1 MGISMSERDPSK
13 TIEDLGTVLVTG
25 GSGFVGGN
33 FVRTLLSKG
42 YKVKSFDIVPSS
54 EEHPNLEIITGNICD
69 KSVVEKACEGV
80 DTVFH
85 TAAIIG
91 LKGGRAVSKEYRDQ
105 SYAINVEGTKNLL
118 HALQKAGG
126 KRFVYTA
133 SNSVVLEGKPVT
145 LAKETMPYTN
155 RFNDLYT
162 ETKVVAEKWVLEQN
176 GKNGVL
182 TCSIRPSG
190 IWGPGDQT
198 MFKIFFD
205 QVIRGIFLAQVG
217 NGTALIDNSYV
228 HNLIHGYILA
238 AQHLVEGGTS
248 PGQAYFI
255 NDDDQVNMFEFS
267 RPIMDII
274 GAPFPKIKVPYA
286 LVRFVMVAW
295 QELHFMFKFPEP
307 LLPPTAIER
316 VGVTNTFS
324 IEKARQD
331 LGYEPLYTT
340 AEAMEECKPF
350 YKELFFKMKAA
361 AGK

>member
-1 MGISMSERDPSK
+1 MSKTERDPNK
-13 TIEDLGTVLVTG
+13 VVEDLGTVLVTG
-25 GSGFVGGN
+25 GSGLVGRN
-33 FVRTLLSKG
+33 FVETLLQRG
-42 YKVKSFDIVPSS
+42 YKVKSFDIVPSPLS
-54 EEHPNLEIITGNICD
+54 HENLEVIQGNICD
-69 KSVVEKACEGV
+69 AETVKKACEGV

-133 SNSVVLEGKPVT
+133 SNSVIIEGKPIAGGT
-145 LAKETMPYTN
+145 EDTPYTN

-176 GKNGVL
+176 GEGGVY

-198 MFKIFFD
+198 MFKMFFEQILD
-205 QVIRGIFLAQVG
+205 GVFIAQVG
-217 NGTALIDNSYV
+217 DGSALIDNSYV
-228 HNLIHGYILA
+228 HNLIHGQILA

-255 NDDDQVNMFEFS
+255 NDNDPINMFEFAK
-267 RPIMDII
+267 PVVEAI
-274 GAPFPKIKVPYA
+274 GAKFPTVKLPYW
-286 LVRFVMVAW
+286 LVKGIMVTW
-295 QELHFMFKFPEP
+295 QELHFRFGFPEP
-307 LLPPTAIER
+307 PLPPLAIER
-316 VGVTNTFS
+316 IAITNYFS
-324 IEKARQD
+324 IEKARKD
-331 LGYEPLYTT
+331 LGYEPVYTT
-340 AEAMEECKPF
+340 EQAMEECLPF
-350 YKELFFKMKAA
+350 YKQLFENMKKA